1 VTDVERKEKTL
12 VERLAE
18 VGSLIVAYSGGVDST
33 YLAYAAHQALGERAL
48 AVTAV
53 SPSYPQ
59 SHRELA
65 EEVSRQFGFRHRFVA
80 THEMDN
86 PDYRRNP
93 ADRCYFCK
101 TELFSLLEQLRGEL
115 GFAAVGYG
123 VNTDD
128 TSDFRPGHRA
138 AEEHRILAPFLEVGL
153 SKTEIRELSRAAQLP
168 TADIPASACLASRIP
183 YGMEVTSEK
192 LRQIDEAEEAL
203 RALGFRQL
211 RVRHHGDLARIE
223 IAPEELPRA
232 LELERARAMSA
243 ALHAVGFRWVAL
255 DLDGYRTGSLN
266 EILQIESGPDPDTSA

>member
-1 VTDVERKEKTL
+1 MTDVERKEKTL

-115 GFAAVGYG
+115 GFSAVGYG

-153 SKTEIRELSRAAQLP
+153 SKAEIRELSRAAQLP

>member
-1 VTDVERKEKTL
+1 M
-12 VERLAE
+12 ERLAK

-33 YLAYAAHQALGERAL
+33 YLAFAAHQALGERAL

-59 SHRELA
+59 SHRRLA
-65 EEVSRQFGFRHRFVA
+65 EEVSRRFGFRHRFVA

-101 TELFSLLEQLRGEL
+101 TELFSLLERLRGEL

-128 TSDFRPGHRA
+128 TDDFRPGHRA
-138 AEEHRILAPFLEVGL
+138 AEEHRILAPFLDVGL
-153 SKTEIRELSRAAQLP
+153 SKAEIRELSRAARLP
-168 TADIPASACLASRIP
+168 TADLPSSACLASRIP

-203 RALGFRQL
+203 RGLGFRQV

-223 IAPEELPRA
+223 VAPEELARA
-232 LELERARAMSA
+232 LELERARAMSR
-243 ALHAVGFRWVAL
+243 ALHAAGFKWVAL
-255 DLDGYRTGSLN
+255 DLDGYRSGSLN
-266 EILQIESGPDPDTSA
+266 EILQIESGPDPDTPA

>member
-1 VTDVERKEKTL
+1 MTDVERKEKTL

-65 EEVSRQFGFRHRFVA
+65 EEVSRRFGFRHRFVA
-80 THEMDN
+80 THEIDN

-115 GFAAVGYG
+115 GFSAVGYG